1 MSIASPI
8 PRHGSR
14 VNLLIGTGH
23 FCSHFYQLCLPPLF
37 LVWQRDF
44 AVSFAEVGVATVVMS
59 VACALLQT
67 PYGFLVERYGARW
80 FLIGGTVLM
89 SGSIALMAWA
99 TAFWQIIIL
108 ALASGVGNAVFHPA
122 DYSILAGS
130 IAKNR
135 MGRAFALHSFT
146 GYVGFAA
153 GPVVIAGLLGVVGWR
168 GALFIVGVAGLPVA
182 TALLWQSRILQDETR
197 KETKRHRLSI
207 RDLLFEPTMVLFF
220 LFYLLVSMAGSGVQA
235 WLITI
240 LHQTQGIDLHMASWA
255 LTAFFVGV
263 SGGTLVGGWA
273 ADRSKRHLALAI
285 VVLMAA
291 TAILLLIVDFLPMSA
306 ALVIGLMLIAGLTFG
321 GSRTPRDIML
331 KDAAPPGEIGK
342 VFGYVSAGLP
352 LGGAL
357 TPVPFGFVIDQGQP
371 RLVLVLSAVLLF
383 ASLLCM
389 GTAKSSARHAAWASA
404 AE

>member
-1 MSIASPI
+1 MTIASLI
-8 PRHGSR
+8 NRRDTR

-37 LVWQRDF
+37 LVWQQQF
-44 AVSFAEVGVATVVMS
+44 AVSFAEVAVATVAMS
-59 VACALLQT
+59 VACAVLQT
-67 PYGFLVERYGARW
+67 PYGFLVERFGARW
-80 FLIGGTVLM
+80 FLIGGTALM
-89 SGSIALMAWA
+89 SGSIALMAFA
-99 TAFWQIIIL
+99 TTFWQIIIL

-130 IAKNR
+130 VSKDRI
-135 MGRAFALHSFT
+135 GRAFALHSFT
-146 GYVGFAA
+146 GYIGFAA
-153 GPVVIAGLLGVVGWR
+153 GPAVVAGLLGVVGWR

-182 TALLWQSRILQDETR
+182 AALLWQSRILQDEMR
-197 KETKRHRLSI
+197 KKAEHRRLSI

-240 LHQTQGIDLHMASWA
+240 LHQTKDIDLRMASWA
-255 LTAFFVGV
+255 LTAFFIGV

-273 ADRSKRHLALAI
+273 ADRSKRHLALGI
-285 VVLMAA
+285 IVLMSA
-291 TAILLLIVDFLPMSA
+291 TAVLLLIVDLLPMGA
-306 ALVIGLMLIAGLTFG
+306 ALVIGLMLIAGVTLG

-352 LGGAL
+352 LGSAL
-357 TPVPFGFVIDQGQP
+357 TPVPFGFIIDQGKPQ
-371 RLVLVLSAVLLF
+371 LVLVLSAALLL

-389 GTAKSSARHAAWASA
+389 GSAKTSARRAAWAGA